1 MKKLISILSSDI
13 FFFLFFSLIA
23 LSLNYAPAIYHFLT
37 TPPDRVYT
45 GTVFFSDDYAI
56 YASTIQQ
63 GIDGRLMVVDKYTSE
78 PHEPSLL
85 RINYLLLGKIGGLLE
100 LSSMLTY
107 HLSRFVLGIIFLSL
121 CLYLIFNF
129 IPKNLQRLSFLFLL
143 FSYSWPKFNVGNPVL
158 WLKIQPALTEPNPVV
173 RFATQ
178 PHFQISAIYTL
189 IAIIFFL
196 NLSDLSNLSRRF
208 LFLFLSSLFLVL
220 SNFAALTDPSQVLVI
235 YLALFFFILILVL
248 KDLIAKR
255 PIFSQK
261 KIFIVYL
268 LAIIAALPPYFYLQ
282 HVLSQEP
289 WLHILPPFENMQAFP
304 QTFSDFFLSFGPI
317 SPFATIGIFIIFLGY
332 LRNLG
337 NIGDLPRSSQFAIG
351 KFDNLIII
359 CFFWILSTIILI
371 FFLATP
377 LHINRLRLFH
387 TPLYIPLAILGAY
400 GVVNLSKLLTDKVR
414 ISYKMLTYL
423 FTIIILG
430 LSMPLTY
437 SSFM

>member
-143 FSYSWPKFNVGNPVL
+143 FSYSWPKFNV
-158 WLKIQPALTEPNPVV
+158 
-173 RFATQ
+173 
-178 PHFQISAIYTL
+178 
-189 IAIIFFL
+189 
-196 NLSDLSNLSRRF
+196 
-208 LFLFLSSLFLVL
+208 
-220 SNFAALTDPSQVLVI
+220 
-235 YLALFFFILILVL
+235 
-248 KDLIAKR
+248 
-255 PIFSQK
+255 
-261 KIFIVYL
+261 
-268 LAIIAALPPYFYLQ
+268 
-282 HVLSQEP
+282 
-289 WLHILPPFENMQAFP
+289 
-304 QTFSDFFLSFGPI
+304 
-317 SPFATIGIFIIFLGY
+317 
-332 LRNLG
+332 
-337 NIGDLPRSSQFAIG
+337 
-351 KFDNLIII
+351 
-359 CFFWILSTIILI
+359 
-371 FFLATP
+371 
-377 LHINRLRLFH
+377 
-387 TPLYIPLAILGAY
+387 
-400 GVVNLSKLLTDKVR
+400 
-414 ISYKMLTYL
+414 
-423 FTIIILG
+423 
-430 LSMPLTY
+430 
-437 SSFM
+437 